1 MKKFALVIIS
11 VALVLSLLPAVQA
24 RQTVSCPVS
33 TGRFQLGRTN
43 ETSIFRTF
51 SINTSQLV
59 TFRGRLLCEGF
70 ETTCD
75 EGKPQIPF
83 VTMRVPIPKGYR
95 GTDVRISEA
104 SYEKTWL
111 PQLDPYMP
119 KTWSI
124 PKLKSA
130 DNGELKGKYPETA
143 GDFKFETGMSGN
155 FATIKAF
162 PVILDFDGKVMHV
175 AKKLELQ
182 IVIEPEN
189 RFTAFSD
196 DETVMKNSLI
206 LTSSALKAQAAKL
219 AATQKDSGYTVEV
232 VEVESLKGQYAPQ
245 KEEPEYKGPA
255 DFTKT
260 DKEYMK
266 KYDYDFAKSIRA
278 YLQTKVG
285 KVGFVTILGDGT
297 HVPPSFYYVNSSYMK
312 ADRYVPSDI
321 YYSSP
326 DLDLVP
332 NFALGRIPV
341 RNPAEAEVMIE
352 KIVNYK
358 KSLSADWFHS
368 AALCGGDPFSGG
380 FEGELECQSIV
391 DDGLVDNFKIEKKYK
406 TAEKFNTSEMQDAF
420 RKDNG
425 FIYVVSHGSG
435 DAIITE
441 PGKITTDDIM
451 ALPKKSKLP
460 ILVSVAC
467 LNGMYDAGVVDYKFE
482 SYPNS
487 KGLSFAQ
494 ACMASPGG
502 PVAYFGGTRLNYA
515 GINWTIESGVVK
527 AQPFS
532 EIDRCTKEVMNAY
545 HNWSPTLGEI
555 MVSAFTKYT
564 GIEKGFF
571 SSNKTTFCF
580 AFFGDPTIKL
590 PATPEGAPHRMPEID
605 FKGSPMTK
613 GRVSIPILSCIDS
626 NTVSLRTD
634 MTVPE
639 VKVYDLDDD
648 AKMIDKQPFKS
659 SGDKSWSTSFKLK
672 EKKVWHARI
681 ELPNNSEMWFYCLA
695 SAGNDLSLRNNTT
708 FFTKKPGERLR
719 FMLDVSN
726 DGTKKM
732 NNVEVSLLLDGKKTD
747 NRKIKLLD
755 VNEYRQATFVLDGMV
770 AGTHNIRFEVKSDE
784 KDQLPA
790 DNVFEKELV
799 ITNAETSK
807 TGILISYLFNRL
819 KADKVFGIDKFN
831 QASKTLGTSLTEL
844 AKIGSDS
851 YWEMVFGTRYENFK
865 NLGCDTVF
873 LATPDYT
880 NPYNTSIIKALND
893 FAQSGG
899 TIVGFDCL
907 GQSTSI
913 PVYSAITDVFGFTNQ
928 FDFDSETT
936 KETFVNVT
944 DSNHPIFAGIPTGKL
959 KLNTVSANIP
969 PNKNWSSCIDT
980 ATIAAKSDDNSQI
993 VATNARNVYLS
1004 MLPKFESESE
1014 MKLLYNLSTY
1024 NLRPQPDASLTL
1036 SGLSCEPS
1044 RISVGETGKL
1054 VVTVKNSGNTRLEG
1068 VNVKIDQLSA
1078 SDSIPSIDRYSE
1090 KTITFPI
1097 PKQEKPGILEFT
1109 GTATVDGDI
1118 NTADNQAT
1126 LRVRVFEAKASD
1138 VGIVIT
1144 DLNIKDGDLL
1154 PEKDFQL
1161 SGKTSPDALV
1171 SVNGRLTRAD
1181 LKGKFTL
1188 LAKPGATPLTISVKS
1203 TEGFESVKKIWCS
1216 FSPLSS
1222 IGGTIDKPFLMTST
1236 EYIPKT
1242 DFIPMTTISSTN
1254 YVNITKTAGMLG
1266 LESNI
1271 SGDEF
1276 TLGKDQFEVSGKVG
1290 SDKATVR
1297 VGEFK
1302 KEIPLPKPV
1311 MDKDGSVL
1319 MPFTAMLDLGFGG
1332 DIQAESQSFLLTF
1345 PKNTKTE
1352 SFTPYPTSNVKA
1364 EDKTSFPA
1372 ESDYGRSTLI
1382 SSGPTDSEVSRV
1394 IDYNSTSR
1402 ELYVWTTRGIEAWNK
1417 DGKFIRCL
1425 GLPHTA
1431 SKDFDISWNNLL
1443 HPYADDYEHGSSNFL
1458 ILPDGS
1464 LILKFA
1470 TSVAFYDKDWKLEK
1484 IESFKDGGLAPQ
1496 VPLQLTPDGNI
1507 LFVDGDSIVLKYN
1520 PKGERLESFKLYD
1533 NEDSMLTEIST
1544 LQVLADGKI
1553 LVYER
1558 PYYWFGPPDWSLY
1571 LFDSNHKLLKQKTV
1585 KYTEEKDEDF
1595 RMSPMY
1601 VIGDPDGTYW
1611 FITDD
1616 FVGVSVEHF
1625 DSDFTKIEKVN
1636 LGEGGLLTRGGLGD
1650 FRIDN
1655 LGHFWTKGKMN
1666 LGESD
1671 DVTLLASCGKD
1682 FILKPV
1688 INKCSDGPNKFL
1700 LPWDLNFDPEGN
1712 LIVYT
1717 SDYMTRYSRLGNKI
1731 ENLSF
1736 ELPKGNTLDFVWQL
1750 KFEGKY
1756 TTGIVESRESY
1767 VVMVAGSENK
1777 VVRMIPAITDEPI
1790 MIDDYATDFE
1800 KGEIYLAESE
1810 SNTPIKVIP
1819 TYLADEKDPTQVEIT
1834 RQFGVRGIG
1843 KGKFLGV
1850 SSMQR
1855 IGDKLYILDGIQSK
1869 VLVYSTKGDF
1879 LFEFGG
1885 FGTAPGK
1892 FNRPYSMQVDGK
1904 GFIWILDTRNSRI
1917 AVFDSDGTF
1926 ISNLGRES
1934 IYSTPSSIDEYNDRP
1949 FDLLEPMFMA
1959 VSDGQLAIFE
1969 YTHERLSLL
1978 TASSTVTNLTVYPEK
1993 PVLEGYE
2000 SDNQLTVWF
2009 TVTNTGSGEM
2019 SAEFT
2024 CEDPNATIEG
2034 GIVKNNAGMVKVT
2047 LDKTS
2052 SEMPKSVTLKIRSTL
2067 GEGTLTIPVV
2077 VKPVAFSFATGSM
2090 IAKSANGLV
2099 RLSRMPLKTDNGYI
2113 LSTKDFPSL
2122 IPLTGVVA
2130 KDGTSVFFNHGNRKL
2145 GFEADKTYA
2154 TLQVDLDTFKVD
2166 LGSKTEKTKDG
2177 GLLVPIDLI
2186 SSFLSCQMII
2196 EGNHVRVEKR
2206 K

>member
-1 MKKFALVIIS
+1 MKKLSLVILS
-11 VALVLSLLPAVQA
+11 LALCLSLLPTVQA
-24 RQTVSCPVS
+24 KQPVSCPVS
-33 TGRFQLGRTN
+33 AGRFLLGRTN
-43 ETSIFRTF
+43 ETSIFKTYT
-51 SINTSQLV
+51 INPKELT
-59 TFRGRLLCEGF
+59 TFRGRLLCEGYD
-70 ETTCD
+70 TTCD

-83 VTMRVPIPKGYR
+83 VTVRIPIPKGYR

-111 PQLDPYMP
+111 PQLEPYMP

-124 PKLKSA
+124 PKLETGS
-130 DNGELKGKYPETA
+130 NGEFKGKYPETI
-143 GDFKFETGMSGN
+143 GDYRFETGMSGN

-189 RFTAFSD
+189 RLSAFND

-206 LTSSALKAQAAKL
+206 LTSSTLKPQAAKL

-232 VEVESLKGQYAPQ
+232 VEVESLRSQYAPQ

-266 KYDYDFAKSIRA
+266 KYDYDFAKSIRT
-278 YLQTKVG
+278 YLQSKVS
-285 KVGFVTILGDGT
+285 KVGFITILGDGT

-341 RNPAEAEVMIE
+341 RNPAEADIMIE
-352 KIVNYK
+352 KIINYK

-380 FEGELECQSIV
+380 FEGELECQSLV
-391 DDGLVDNFKIEKKYK
+391 DDGLLDNFRIEKKYK
-406 TAEKFNTSEMQDAF
+406 TAEKFNTSEMQEAF
-420 RKDNG
+420 KKDNG

-555 MVSAFTKYT
+555 MVNAFTKYT

-590 PATPEGAPHRMPEID
+590 PPTPEGTPHRMPEID
-605 FKGSPMTK
+605 FKGSPMTT
-613 GRVSIPILSCIDS
+613 GRVGIPILSCIDS

-634 MTVPE
+634 MTVSD
-639 VKVYDLDDD
+639 VKVYDLDDE
-648 AKMIDKQPFKS
+648 AKMVDKQPFKS
-659 SGDKSWSTSFKLK
+659 SGDKAWSTSFRLK

-681 ELPNNSEMWFYCLA
+681 ELPNNSEMWLYCLA

-719 FMLDVSN
+719 FMLDISN

-732 NNVEVSLLLDGKKTD
+732 NNVEVAFLLDGKKVD
-747 NRKIKLLD
+747 GRKIKLID
-755 VNEYRQATFVLDGMV
+755 VNEYRPTTFILEGMP
-770 AGTHNIRFEVKSDE
+770 AGRHSIRFEVKSEE
-784 KDQLPA
+784 KDQLPT

-799 ITNAETSK
+799 ITDAETSK

-819 KADKVFGIDKFN
+819 KADKIFGIDKFN
-831 QASKTLGTSLTEL
+831 QASKTLGTSPTEL

-865 NLGCDTVF
+865 KLGCDTIF

-880 NPYNTSIIKALND
+880 NPYNTSLIKALDD
-893 FAQSGG
+893 FTQSGG
-899 TIVGFDCL
+899 TIIGFDCL
-907 GQSTSI
+907 GQSTSM
-913 PVYSAITDVFGFTNQ
+913 PVYSAITGIFGFTNLY
-928 FDFDSETT
+928 DYETDQT
-936 KETFVNVT
+936 REAFVNVT
-944 DSNHPIFAGIPTGKL
+944 DSNHPVFAGIPAGKL
-959 KLNTVSANIP
+959 KLGAISSNLP

-980 ATIAAKSDDNSQI
+980 ATIVAKSDDNSQI

-1004 MLPKFESESE
+1004 MLPKFESDTE

-1044 RISVGETGKL
+1044 RISVGESGKL
-1054 VVTVKNSGNTRLEG
+1054 VVTIKNNGNTKLEG
-1068 VNVKIDQLSA
+1068 INVKVDQLSA
-1078 SDSIPSIDRYSE
+1078 SDSISSIERYSE

-1097 PKQEKPGILEFT
+1097 PKQDKPGILEFT
-1109 GTATVDGDI
+1109 ATATVDQDI
-1118 NTADNQAT
+1118 NPSDNQAT
-1126 LRVRVFEAKASD
+1126 LRVRVFEARTGGTGID
-1138 VGIVIT
+1138 VT
-1144 DLNIKDGDLL
+1144 ELNVKDGDLL
-1154 PEKDFQL
+1154 PEHDFQL
-1161 SGKTSPDALV
+1161 SGKTNPDALV

-1181 LKGKFTL
+1181 AKGKFTL
-1188 LAKPGATPLTISVKS
+1188 LAKPGATPLTVSVKS
-1203 TEGFESVKKIWCS
+1203 TKGFEFVKKVWCA
-1216 FSPLSS
+1216 FAPLAS
-1222 IGGTIDKPFLMTST
+1222 IGGTIDKPFLMTPK

-1254 YVNITKTAGMLG
+1254 YVNITKTAGLLG
-1266 LESNI
+1266 LETTI

-1276 TLGKDQFEVSGKVG
+1276 SLGKDQFEVSGKIG

-1297 VGEFK
+1297 IGEFT

-1319 MPFTAMLDLGFGG
+1319 MPFKAMLDLGFGG
-1332 DIQAESQSFLLTF
+1332 DIQAETQSFLLTF
-1345 PKNTKTE
+1345 PRDVKTE
-1352 SFTPYPTSNVKA
+1352 SFTPYPTSNVKT
-1364 EDKTSFPA
+1364 EDKASFPA
-1372 ESDYGRSTLI
+1372 ESDYGKPTLI
-1382 SSGPTDSEVSRV
+1382 SSGPTNAEASRV
-1394 IDYNSTSR
+1394 VDYNVTAK
-1402 ELYVWTTRGIEAWNK
+1402 ELYLWTTRGIEVWSK

-1425 GLPHTA
+1425 GLPQTA

-1458 ILPDGS
+1458 VLPDGS
-1464 LILKFA
+1464 IVLKFA
-1470 TSVAFYDKDWKLEK
+1470 ASVAFYDKDWKLIK
-1484 IESFKDGGLAPQ
+1484 YESFKDGGLAPQ

-1507 LFVDGDSIVLKYN
+1507 VFVDGDSIVLKYS
-1520 PKGERLESFKLYD
+1520 PKGEKLGSTLLYD
-1533 NEDSMLTEIST
+1533 NENSVITNIST
-1544 LQVLADGKI
+1544 LQILQDGKI

-1558 PYYWFGPPDWSLY
+1558 PYYWFGPPDWSIY
-1571 LFDSNHKLLKQKTV
+1571 LFDSSFKLLKQKTV
-1585 KYTEEKDEDF
+1585 KYSEENDDDF
-1595 RMSPMY
+1595 KMSPMY
-1601 VIGDPDGTYW
+1601 MIGDSDGTYW

-1625 DSDFTKIEKVN
+1625 DADFTLIEKVK

-1655 LGHFWTKGKMN
+1655 FGHFWTKGKMN
-1666 LGESD
+1666 LGESK

-1688 INKCSDGPNKFL
+1688 VNRCESGPNKFL
-1700 LPWDLNFDPEGN
+1700 LPWDLNFDPDGN

-1731 ENLSF
+1731 ENLTF
-1736 ELPKGNTLDFVWQL
+1736 QLPKGNTLDYVWQL
-1750 KFEGKY
+1750 KFEGEY

-1767 VVMVAGSENK
+1767 VMMVADRENK
-1777 VVRMIPAITDEPI
+1777 IVKMIPAITDEPI
-1790 MIDDYATDFE
+1790 MIDDYDTDFE
-1800 KGEIYLAESE
+1800 NGEIYLSESV
-1810 SNTPIKVIP
+1810 SNTPIKVIS
-1819 TYLADEKDPTQVEIT
+1819 TYLHDEKDPSQVEII
-1834 RQFGVRGIG
+1834 RQFGARGIG
-1843 KGKFLGV
+1843 KGKILDV
-1850 SSMQR
+1850 SSLER
-1855 IGDKLYILDGIQSK
+1855 IGDRLYILDGIQSK

-1885 FGTAPGK
+1885 LGTTPGK
-1892 FNRPYSMQVDGK
+1892 FSHPYSMQADGK
-1904 GFIWILDTRNSRI
+1904 GFIWILDTDNSRI

-1934 IYSTPSSIDEYNDRP
+1934 IYSTPGSIDEYTDRP

-1959 VSDGQLAIFE
+1959 VTDGQLAIYE

-1993 PVLEGYE
+1993 PSLEGYD
-2000 SDNQLTVWF
+2000 SDNQLSTWF
-2009 TVTNTGSGEM
+2009 TATNTGSGEM

-2024 CEDPNATIEG
+2024 CDNPNVKVEG
-2034 GIVKNNAGMVKVT
+2034 GMVKNNAGMVKVT

-2052 SEMPKSVTLKIRSTL
+2052 GETPKAVTLKIRSTL
-2067 GEGTLTIPVV
+2067 GEGTLVIPVV
-2077 VKPVAFSFATGSM
+2077 VKPIAFSFATSSM
-2090 IAKSANGLV
+2090 IARSSDSLV
-2099 RLSRMPLKTDNGYI
+2099 RLSRMPAKSDNGYM
-2113 LSTKDFPSL
+2113 LSTKDFQSL
-2122 IPLTGVVA
+2122 IPLSGNTA
-2130 KDGTSVFFNHGNRKL
+2130 KDGTSVFYTHGNRKL
-2145 GFEADKTYA
+2145 GFEADKTFA
-2154 TLQVDLDTFKVD
+2154 ILQVDLDTFKID

-2186 SSFLSCQMII
+2186 SSFLSCQMLV
-2196 EGNHVRVEKR
+2196 EGNHVRVLTR

>member
-1 MKKFALVIIS
+1 MKKLVFIIISFAL
-11 VALVLSLLPAVQA
+11 ALSLLPAVQA
-24 RQTVSCPVS
+24 RQSISCPVS
-33 TGRFQLGRTN
+33 AGKFQLGRTN
-43 ETSIFRTF
+43 ETSIFKAYT
-51 SINTSQLV
+51 IDPKQLI
-59 TFRGRLLCEGF
+59 TFRGRLLCEGY

-83 VTMRVPIPKGYR
+83 VTVRIPIPKGYR

-124 PKLKSA
+124 PKLESA
-130 DNGELKGKYPETA
+130 EKGEQKGKYPETI
-143 GDFKFETGMSGN
+143 GDFKFETGISGN

-189 RFTAFSD
+189 RLTSFAD

-206 LTSSALKAQAAKL
+206 LTSSALKVQAAKL

-232 VEVESLKGQYAPQ
+232 VEVETLKGQYTPQ

-255 DFTKT
+255 DFTKS

-266 KYDYDFAKSIRA
+266 KYDYDFAKSIRT

-285 KVGFVTILGDGT
+285 KVGFITILGDGT
-297 HVPPSFYYVNSSYMK
+297 HVPPSFYYVNYSYMK
-312 ADRYVPSDI
+312 ADKYVPSDI
-321 YYSSP
+321 FYSSP

-332 NFALGRIPV
+332 DFALGRIPV
-341 RNPAEAEVMIE
+341 RNSAEAEVMIE
-352 KIVNYK
+352 KIINYK

-380 FEGELECQSIV
+380 FEGELECQSLV
-391 DDGLVDNFKIEKKYK
+391 DDGLLDNFKIEKKYK
-406 TAEKFNTSEMQDAF
+406 TAEKFNTSEMQDVF
-420 RKDNG
+420 KKDNG

-451 ALPKKSKLP
+451 ALPKRSKLP

-467 LNGMYDAGVVDYKFE
+467 LNGMYDAGVVDYKLE

-545 HNWSPTLGEI
+545 HNWSPTLGQI

-564 GIEKGFF
+564 GIEKGWY
-571 SSNKTTFCF
+571 SSNKTMFCF

-590 PATPEGAPHRMPEID
+590 PPTPEGSPHRMPEID

-613 GRVSIPILSCIDS
+613 GQVGIPILSCIDS
-626 NTVSLRTD
+626 NTVNLRTD
-634 MTVPE
+634 MTVSG
-639 VKVYDLDDD
+639 VKIYDLDDD
-648 AKMIDKQPFKS
+648 AKKVDEQPFKS
-659 SGDKSWSTSFKLK
+659 TGDKSWSTSFKLK

-695 SAGNDLSLRNNTT
+695 SADNDLSLHNNTT

-719 FMLDVSN
+719 FMLDISN

-732 NNVEVSLLLDGKKTD
+732 NNIDVDFLIDGKKVD
-747 NRKIKLLD
+747 NRKIKLID
-755 VNEYRQATFVLDGMV
+755 VNDYQPTTFILDGMTT
-770 AGTHNIRFEVKSDE
+770 GTHNVRFEVTSEE
-784 KDQLPA
+784 KDQLPT
-790 DNVFEKELV
+790 DNVFEKELF
-799 ITNAETSK
+799 ITDAETSK
-807 TGILISYLFNRL
+807 TGVLISYLFNRL

-831 QASKTLGTSLTEL
+831 QASKTLGSSPTEL

-865 NLGCDTVF
+865 NLGCDTIF

-880 NPYNTSIIKALND
+880 NPYNTSLIKALNE
-893 FAQSGG
+893 FSESGG
-899 TIVGFDCL
+899 TIIGFDCL
-907 GQSTSI
+907 GQSTSM
-913 PVYSAITDVFGFTNQ
+913 PVYSSITDIFGFSSQ
-928 FDFDSETT
+928 YDYDSEQT
-936 KETFVNVT
+936 KEVFVNVA
-944 DSNHPIFAGIPTGKL
+944 DSSHPIFTGIPAGKL
-959 KLNTVSANIP
+959 KIGTIASNVP
-969 PNKNWSSCIDT
+969 PNRNWSSCVDT

-993 VATNARNVYLS
+993 IATNARNVYLS

-1044 RISVGETGKL
+1044 KISVGESGKL
-1054 VVTVKNSGNTRLEG
+1054 VVTVKNLGNTKLEG
-1068 VNVKIDQLSA
+1068 INVKIDQLSA
-1078 SDSIPSIDRYSE
+1078 SDSIPIIERYSE
-1090 KTITFPI
+1090 RTITFPI
-1097 PKQEKPGILEFT
+1097 PQQEKPGILEFT

-1118 NTADNQAT
+1118 NTGDNQAT
-1126 LRVRVFEAKASD
+1126 LRVRVFEAKTSNSNLD
-1138 VGIVIT
+1138 IT
-1144 DLNIKDGDLL
+1144 NLNVKDGDLL
-1154 PEKDFQL
+1154 PERDFQL
-1161 SGKTSPDALV
+1161 SGKTNPDAIV

-1181 LKGKFTL
+1181 SKGKFVL
-1188 LAKPGATPLTISVKS
+1188 LAKPGAPPLTITVKS
-1203 TEGFESVKKIWCS
+1203 ADGSEAVKKVWCA
-1216 FSPLSS
+1216 FTPVTS
-1222 IGGTIDKPFLMTST
+1222 IGGTIDKQFLMTPK
-1236 EYIPKT
+1236 EYIAKT
-1242 DFIPMTTISSTN
+1242 DFTPMTTISSTN
-1254 YVNITKTAGMLG
+1254 YINISKTAEMLG

-1271 SGDEF
+1271 SGDDF
-1276 TLGKDQFEVSGKVG
+1276 TLGKGQFEVSGKVG

-1302 KEIPLPKPV
+1302 TEIPLAKPV

-1332 DIQAESQSFLLTF
+1332 DINAESQSFLLTF
-1345 PKNTKTE
+1345 PKDTKTE
-1352 SFTPYPTSNVKA
+1352 SFTPYPTSNVKT
-1364 EDKTSFPA
+1364 EDKTSFPV
-1372 ESDYGRSTLI
+1372 ESDYGKSTLI
-1382 SSGPTDSEVSRV
+1382 SSGPTDAEVSRV
-1394 IDYNSTSR
+1394 VDYNITSK
-1402 ELYVWTTRGIEAWNK
+1402 EVYLWTTRGIEVWNK

-1425 GLPHTA
+1425 GLPQTA

-1443 HPYADDYEHGSSNFL
+1443 HPYGDDYEHGNSSFL

-1464 LILKFA
+1464 LILKFT
-1470 TSVAFYDKDWKLEK
+1470 TSVAFYDKDWKLIKCEK
-1484 IESFKDGGLAPQ
+1484 FKECGLAGQ
-1496 VPLQLTPDGNI
+1496 VPLQLTADGNI
-1507 LFVDGDSIVLKYN
+1507 LFVDGDSVVLKYT
-1520 PKGERLESFKLYD
+1520 PKGEKISSTMLYD
-1533 NEDSMLTEIST
+1533 NEDSVITNIST

-1571 LFDSNHKLLKQKTV
+1571 LFYSSFKLIKQKTV
-1585 KYTEEKDEDF
+1585 KYDEENDEDF
-1595 RMSPMY
+1595 KMSPMY
-1601 VIGDPDGTYW
+1601 AVGDTDGTYW

-1616 FVGVSVEHF
+1616 FVGVSVEHY
-1625 DSDFTKIEKVN
+1625 DSDFEFIEKVK

-1650 FRIDN
+1650 FRADN
-1655 LGHFWTKGKMN
+1655 FGHFWTKGKMN
-1666 LGESD
+1666 LGDSK

-1682 FILKPV
+1682 FILKPIV
-1688 INKCSDGPNKFL
+1688 NKCATGPNKFL

-1717 SDYMTRYSRLGNKI
+1717 RDYMTRYSRLGNKI
-1731 ENLSF
+1731 ENLTF
-1736 ELPKGNTLDFVWQL
+1736 ELPKGNPLDYVWQL
-1750 KFEGKY
+1750 KFEGGY
-1756 TTGIVESRESY
+1756 TTGIVEARESY
-1767 VVMVAGSENK
+1767 VIMIADKENK
-1777 VVRMIPAITDEPI
+1777 VVRMIPAITDEAI
-1790 MIDDYATDFE
+1790 MIDDYATDYE
-1800 KGEIYLAESE
+1800 NGLIYLSESV
-1810 SNTPIKVIP
+1810 SNTPIKVISS
-1819 TYLADEKDPTQVEIT
+1819 YLTDEKDPSQVEII

-1843 KGKFLGV
+1843 KGKILGV

-1855 IGDKLYILDGIQSK
+1855 IGDKLYILDSVQSK

-1904 GFIWILDTRNSRI
+1904 GFIWILDTKNSRI
-1917 AVFDSDGTF
+1917 AIFDSDGTF

-1934 IYSTPSSIDEYNDRP
+1934 IYSTPGSIDEYSDRP

-1978 TASSTVTNLTVYPEK
+1978 TASSTVTNLTIYPEK

-2000 SDNQLTVWF
+2000 SDNQLSAWF

-2024 CEDPNATIEG
+2024 CEDPKVTVDG
-2034 GIVKNNAGMVKVT
+2034 GVVKNNAGMVKIT
-2047 LDKTS
+2047 LDKTG
-2052 SEMPKSVTLKIRSTL
+2052 ETPKAVTLKIRSTL

-2077 VKPVAFSFATGSM
+2077 VKSIAFSFATGSM
-2090 IAKSANGLV
+2090 IARSAHGLV
-2099 RLSRMPLKTDNGYI
+2099 RLSRMPAKTDNGYM
-2113 LSTKDFPSL
+2113 LSTKDFPAL
-2122 IPLTGVVA
+2122 IPLSGNTA
-2130 KDGTSVFFNHGNRKL
+2130 KDGTSVFFTHGNRKL

-2154 TLQVDLDTFKVD
+2154 TLQVDLDTFRVD

-2186 SSFLSCQMII
+2186 SSFLSCQILV
-2196 EGNHVRVEKR
+2196 EGNHIRIETR